1 MAPRAPRVVAFFHT
15 YMPDGKLDTFMEGL
29 VAGFLGCGVELHVI
43 KANDLVP
50 SLGAGAYSTCIDE
63 KKLLDYVHALQPDFV
78 FSTNRAGIGRMLIDD
93 PGCPIVTWLVDN
105 TPFMHHG
112 GTAANLYG
120 PHDYVFTAATNN
132 VRLVERDYPNLL
144 NGRVIYLPFATSPE
158 EFGNAKVEE
167 KDIPISF
174 VGTYFYSNLLTKV
187 CAKLKGNR
195 DAYARL
201 MDLISVFER
210 SYEAEAEAE
219 VEKRGLTETLRA
231 LGLSPLDFK
240 NIVSNAI
247 SLNYRLKVLD
257 AVADLGLKLYG
268 TENWVEVYQSS
279 LPTLRAF
286 QIHDAI
292 NTREMLVNVYQRSKI
307 AINISHQQAIGGL
320 PYRIYD
326 LMASSAMLLADE
338 ESRTDLEYLFGKDC
352 PVPLYRDAPHARE
365 LAAYYLAHE
374 DERLAI
380 VRKCNGL
387 VAQGFR
393 FSDRVRTMFAAIGK
407 PLPETRQTG
416 DSSADKP
423 RLHAMPPE
431 SFAKDGYGKSNKE
444 NKSGMDSC
452 AAGTMTMVSRKIYTS
467 YFRPLHYVY
476 IHTPP
481 RIRAPIGRF
490 LRGHLPPDLYKTIL
504 LWL

>member
-1 MAPRAPRVVAFFHT
+1 MSLRAPRVVAFFHT

-29 VAGFLGCGVELHVI
+29 AAGFLSCGVELHVI
-43 KANDLVP
+43 KANDLVL
-50 SLGAGAYSTCIDE
+50 SLGANAYSSCIDE
-63 KKLLDYVHALQPDFV
+63 KKLLEHVHALEPDFV

-93 PGCPIVTWLVDN
+93 PRCPIVTWLVDN

-132 VRLVERDYPNLL
+132 VRLIERDYPNLQK
-144 NGRVIYLPFATSPE
+144 GRVLYLPFATSPE
-158 EFGNAKVEE
+158 EFNNAKSEK

-187 CAKLKGNR
+187 CAKLKGDR
-195 DAYARL
+195 KSYAAL
-201 MDLISVFER
+201 MDLIAVFET

-219 VEKRGLTETLRA
+219 AEKRSLVPTLRD
-231 LGLSPLDFK
+231 LGLSPLEFK
-240 NIVSNAI
+240 NIVSNAV

-268 TENWVEVYQSS
+268 TDNWIEVYQSS

-292 NTREMLVNVYQRSKI
+292 NTREKLVNIYQRSKI
-307 AINISHQQAIGGL
+307 AINVSHQQAIGGL

-338 ESRTDLEYLFGKDC
+338 ESRTDLEHLFGKDC
-352 PVPLYRDAPHARE
+352 PVPLYRSPEHARE

-374 DERLAI
+374 DERVKI
-380 VRKCNGL
+380 VGRCNEL
-387 VAQGFR
+387 VAKGFR
-393 FSDRVRTMFAAIGK
+393 FSDRVRTMFATIGK
-407 PLPETRQTG
+407 PLPETRESGT
-416 DSSADKP
+416 SSANKDLL
-423 RLHAMPPE
+423 RQIEPE
-431 SFAKDGYGKSNKE
+431 SFTKDECKQCYQAS
-444 NKSGMDSC
+444 SG
-452 AAGTMTMVSRKIYTS
+452 GMTMVDKRVFTN
-467 YFRPLHYVY
+467 YFRPLHLVY

-481 RIRAPIGRF
+481 RIRAPIGRI
-490 LRGHLPPDLYKTIL
+490 LRERLPPSLYKKIL